1 MTLDSLPDLDTSGL
15 CLVKTLSTALTCWPY
30 RNTALRDGARTSTR
44 TSSVAKWRTA
54 SIHCRP
60 APPRQTEALS
70 SRTSRSRPWKRRSQA
85 VRERKTSVLRACRVP
100 NPAKRLNVVQRP
112 KTLFVE
118 RLPRHGQRRRAGGPP
133 GVTTARTSMAIECE
147 HTPGRRTLV
156 RQGQVLRVKAL
167 TIEKITVERDGEHH
181 YSLGPA
187 RSTHDGHG
195 PLKISDVL
203 GVANDSAPNGDTLVK
218 MPCGC
223 DRILFAN

>member
-1 MTLDSLPDLDTSGL
+1 VQTCALPIS
-15 CLVKTLSTALTCWPY
+15 
-30 RNTALRDGARTSTR
+30 
-44 TSSVAKWRTA
+44 
-54 SIHCRP
+54 
-60 APPRQTEALS
+60 
-70 SRTSRSRPWKRRSQA
+70 
-85 VRERKTSVLRACRVP
+85 VRERKPSVRRACRVP
-100 NPAKRLNVVQRP
+100 NPAKRLTVVQRP

-195 PLKISDVL
+195 PLKIGDVL
-203 GVANDSAPNGDTLVK
+203 GVARVSAPIGDTLGK
-218 MPCGC
+218 LTCGC
-223 DRILFAN
+223 YRR

>member
-15 CLVKTLSTALTCWPY
+15 CLVKTLSTAQTCWPY

-44 TSSVAKWRTA
+44 TSSAKGGRPRYTA
-54 SIHCRP
+54 G
-60 APPRQTEALS
+60 PRRRGKPKHS
-70 SRTSRSRPWKRRSQA
+70 HRGHPVPGPRKSRSQA

-156 RQGQVLRVKAL
+156 RQGQVLR
-167 TIEKITVERDGEHH
+167 
-181 YSLGPA
+181 
-187 RSTHDGHG
+187 
-195 PLKISDVL
+195 
-203 GVANDSAPNGDTLVK
+203 
-218 MPCGC
+218 
-223 DRILFAN
+223 

>member
-1 MTLDSLPDLDTSGL
+1 MRLRSVRPSVSVGVARPKLRTPNSCAGPTPRHARPGRLRPFASRRPRYATGCAGVRGRRCCESG
-15 CLVKTLSTALTCWPY
+15 
-30 RNTALRDGARTSTR
+30 G
-44 TSSVAKWRTA
+44 
-54 SIHCRP
+54 
-60 APPRQTEALS
+60 
-70 SRTSRSRPWKRRSQA
+70 PWKRRSQA

-147 HTPGRRTLV
+147 HTPGRRTVL

-195 PLKISDVL
+195 PLKIGDVL
-203 GVANDSAPNGDTLVK
+203 GVAKDSAPNGDTLVK